1 MCCNYDPLLNLAI
14 LKTAVFEMKRISLL
28 PLLVV
33 LVSGIW
39 LIFIIEAWV
48 YYSSSSSDVKTIF
61 MDATTHGGNDLVLDM
76 NASGI
81 GVRADKSGASLGYE
95 GAWAASGL
103 SLRNGWH
110 HIVWSM
116 TPQQSII
123 YVDGILRAVRDNS
136 GSNVGYLQP
145 HNCCVE
151 LCGGWCEAWG

>member
-61 MDATTHGGNDLVLDM
+61 MDALLLVVM
-76 NASGI
+76 I
-81 GVRADKSGASLGYE
+81 
-95 GAWAASGL
+95 
-103 SLRNGWH
+103 
-110 HIVWSM
+110 
-116 TPQQSII
+116 
-123 YVDGILRAVRDNS
+123 
-136 GSNVGYLQP
+136 
-145 HNCCVE
+145 
-151 LCGGWCEAWG
+151 